1 MGNFS
6 RHSDDVHL
14 SAIDS
19 DKAIYVSM
27 NHTEKLSD
35 EKQVG
40 IQCALLYTSTDG
52 HRRFACLEFQ

>member
-27 NHTEKLSD
+27 SHTEKLSE
-35 EKQVG
+35 EKDVG

-52 HRRFACLEFQ
+52 HRRFA